1 MPSFNHS
8 YICAQL
14 MRQFLLDE
22 SLQPMPD
29 LTLDIESGMSP
40 DISVFRKEEVKPD
53 FFEDILKAKKA
64 PVLAVEVMGLHQS
77 IQEMLDSAKLLL
89 KAWVKAVWIVEPYAR
104 SVFVLS
110 GKEQRLFH
118 QELVETEGIR
128 VDFAKVFF
136 VERWRGTAVVSSGKQ
151 LTSGQAAIM
160 PPAVSSSAAG
170 ILRH

>member
-1 MPSFNHS
+1 
-8 YICAQL
+8 
-14 MRQFLLDE
+14 MRQLLLDE

-29 LTLDIESGMSP
+29 LALDIENGMNP
-40 DISVFRKEEVKPD
+40 NISVFRKEDVKPN
-53 FFEDILKAKKA
+53 FFEDTLKAKKM

-77 IQEMLDSAKLLL
+77 VQEMLDRAKLLL

-110 GKEQRLFH
+110 GREQRLFH

-136 VERWRGTAVVSSGKQ
+136 AERRRESAAFSEKPIASG
-151 LTSGQAAIM
+151 LATAIM
-160 PPAVSSSAAG
+160 PPAAASAAR
-170 ILRH
+170 ILSH